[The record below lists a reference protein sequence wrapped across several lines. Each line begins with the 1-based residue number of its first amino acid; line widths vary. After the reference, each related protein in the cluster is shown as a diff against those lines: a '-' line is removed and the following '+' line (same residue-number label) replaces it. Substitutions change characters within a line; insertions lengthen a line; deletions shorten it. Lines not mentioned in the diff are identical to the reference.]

1 MANSLFLKD
10 EEDDEG
16 LLSVSIYVNFVASY
30 GSVKK
35 PEHSGAVQNFHM
47 GCSQCAHGSPFF

>member
-16 LLSVSIYVNFVASY
+16 LLSVSIYVNFVASH

-35 PEHSGAVQNFHM
+35 LEHSGAV
-47 GCSQCAHGSPFF
+47 